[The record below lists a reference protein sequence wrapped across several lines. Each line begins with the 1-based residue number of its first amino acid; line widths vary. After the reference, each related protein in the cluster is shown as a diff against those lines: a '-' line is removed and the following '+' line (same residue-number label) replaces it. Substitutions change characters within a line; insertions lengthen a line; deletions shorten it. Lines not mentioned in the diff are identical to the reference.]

1 MTTEGRP
8 YLGPDDTYEKQRR
21 CRMSDAI
28 SDYLDD
34 EEVDARRCYEEMLAE
49 VNEIIDYHKCK
60 LEKARKLKNL
70 MLGHRQDLDFI
81 DDMLD
86 DSQLSDKW
94 QFAKHKFL
102 QE

>member
-1 MTTEGRP
+1 
-8 YLGPDDTYEKQRR
+8 
-21 CRMSDAI
+21 MSDAI

-34 EEVDARRCYEEMLAE
+34 EEVDARRCYEEMICE
-49 VNEIIDYHKCK
+49 VNDIIDYHKCK

-81 DDMLD
+81 DDVLN
-86 DSQLSDKW
+86 DSQMSDKW
-94 QFAKHKFL
+94 QFTKHKFL